1 MKNFEK
7 DREWQD
13 RLDAGQSLRHDKDE
27 PGTQAYQLLYEA
39 LKQEPNT
46 NTPEGFAERVAQ
58 QAVAR
63 SARQGNGFWLLSFT
77 LITLASIVCGG
88 LLFYLY
94 PDFIP
99 LLRSQISIWGFAGLM
114 FVIIQVA
121 DYWLIQRKQLLKLS

>member
-7 DREWQD
+7 DREWQR
-13 RLDAGQSLRHDKDE
+13 RLDAGQYLRPDKDE

-39 LKQEPNT
+39 LKQEPNI
-46 NTPEGFAERVAQ
+46 NIPESFAEKVAQ
-58 QAVAR
+58 QALVQQT
-63 SARQGNGFWLLSFT
+63 RQGNGFWLLSFT

-121 DYWLIQRKQLLKLS
+121 DYWLIQRKQLLRFS